1 MASSYTSNNR
11 IEKIGTGEQ
20 AGTWGS
26 TTNTNFDIIDK
37 AINGVGSI
45 TLSGVEDDLTT
56 SDGDKDSSGLFKVLK
71 LGGSPSGSHKLRI
84 RPNSV
89 QKLYF
94 VANSSGQT
102 VEIGQI
108 DDNANFSTS
117 TNSVSVADGKTAIIY
132 ADGGGAT
139 AAKVRSIE
147 TGSDEF
153 TEDVTIK
160 TDDGALLTLQ
170 TRDTTVTDGDVLG
183 ALQFQAPD
191 DTDGKTGDADG
202 SKVTASIVG
211 EADATFNADTNSTDL
226 VFKLATDGDAAEKMR
241 LTHEGDLNLIT
252 DGKSINFGADSEIQL
267 THHAD
272 TGLKI
277 KHTATA
283 DDKPVILTL
292 QTGEQDIQN
301 GDVLGA
307 IEFQA
312 PDETTGTDAQVSAG
326 RIEVQSEGDFSAT
339 NNAAMIVFKTGEDG
353 TNAGTPLERFRIE
366 SSGSCGIAA
375 DGSTTTN
382 HLRVGAS
389 SDLLLFHESDIN
401 KIVSGSGNHPIAI
414 QSNSGEYMA
423 NFGVN
428 GAVTLY
434 HDNVSTLETS
444 STGISIT
451 GNLSVSGAI
460 VANGDVTAF
469 SDERLKSDVKTIDN
483 ALDKVMNMRGVS
495 YTKQAEKGIGVIAQE
510 VEKIIPEVVTD
521 GEYKSVAYGNIVGVL
536 IEAIK
541 EQQKQI
547 DELKKDK

>member
-1 MASSYTSNNR
+1 
-11 IEKIGTGEQ
+11 
-20 AGTWGS
+20 
-26 TTNTNFDIIDK
+26 
-37 AINGVGSI
+37 
-45 TLSGVEDDLTT
+45 
-56 SDGDKDSSGLFKVLK
+56 
-71 LGGSPSGSHKLRI
+71 
-84 RPNSV
+84 
-89 QKLYF
+89 
-94 VANSSGQT
+94 SSGQT

-312 PDETTGTDAQVSAG
+312 PDEGTGTDAQVSAG

-483 ALDKVMNMRGVS
+483 ALDKVMNMRG
-495 YTKQAEKGIGVIAQE
+495 
-510 VEKIIPEVVTD
+510 
-521 GEYKSVAYGNIVGVL
+521 
-536 IEAIK
+536 
-541 EQQKQI
+541 
-547 DELKKDK
+547 

>member
-272 TGLKI
+272 TG
-277 KHTATA
+277 
-283 DDKPVILTL
+283 
-292 QTGEQDIQN
+292 
-301 GDVLGA
+301 
-307 IEFQA
+307 
-312 PDETTGTDAQVSAG
+312 
-326 RIEVQSEGDFSAT
+326 
-339 NNAAMIVFKTGEDG
+339 
-353 TNAGTPLERFRIE
+353 
-366 SSGSCGIAA
+366 
-375 DGSTTTN
+375 
-382 HLRVGAS
+382 
-389 SDLLLFHESDIN
+389 
-401 KIVSGSGNHPIAI
+401 
-414 QSNSGEYMA
+414 
-423 NFGVN
+423 
-428 GAVTLY
+428 
-434 HDNVSTLETS
+434 
-444 STGISIT
+444 
-451 GNLSVSGAI
+451 
-460 VANGDVTAF
+460 
-469 SDERLKSDVKTIDN
+469 
-483 ALDKVMNMRGVS
+483 
-495 YTKQAEKGIGVIAQE
+495 
-510 VEKIIPEVVTD
+510 
-521 GEYKSVAYGNIVGVL
+521 
-536 IEAIK
+536 
-541 EQQKQI
+541 
-547 DELKKDK
+547 

>member
-1 MASSYTSNNR
+1 MASEYTTNNR

-45 TLSGVEDDLTT
+45 SLSGTSDDLTT

-160 TDDGALLTLQ
+160 TSDGALLTLQ
-170 TRDTTVTDGDVLG
+170 TSDTTITDGDVLG

-226 VFKLATDGDAAEKMR
+226 VFKLATDGNAAEKMR
-241 LTHEGDLNLIT
+241 LTHEGDLNIAT
-252 DGKSINFGADSEIQL
+252 DGASLFFGADSEIEL
-267 THHAD
+267 RHV
-272 TGLKI
+272 
-277 KHTATA
+277 A
-283 DDKPVILTL
+283 DDGLILKHVG
-292 QTGEQDIQN
+292 TGDGKEPSLTFQAGDTDIAAD
-301 GDVLGA
+301 DVLGS
-307 IEFQA
+307 IFFQA
-312 PDETTGTDAQVSAG
+312 PDEGSASG
-326 RIEVQSEGDFSAT
+326 DNKLVAAGIEAVSEGDFSDT
-339 NNAAMIVFKTGEDG
+339 NNATKLSFKTGASE
-353 TNAGTPLERFRIE
+353 TATEKVSISSAGILSIP
-366 SSGSCGIAA
+366 A

-382 HLRVGAS
+382 GIHVGAS
-389 SDLLLFHESDIN
+389 ADL
-401 KIVSGSGNHPIAI
+401 KIYHDG
-414 QSNSGEYMA
+414 SNSYVDDTGQGA
-423 NFGVN
+423 LILN
-428 GAVTLY
+428 GSTTHLY
-434 HDNVSTLETS
+434 HGGANKLQTTGA
-444 STGISIT
+444 GISVT
-451 GNLSVSGAI
+451 GALTASGDI
-460 VANGDVTAF
+460 TAF
-469 SDERLKSDVKTIDN
+469 SDERLKSDIETIDN

-510 VEKIIPEVVTD
+510 VEKVLPEVVTD

>member
-312 PDETTGTDAQVSAG
+312 PDEGTGTDAQVSAG